1 MEMEQTVYSHK
12 GRITNLIFSNKMG
25 KLNYRIQIIYRRVD
39 NGQIVSEDFARKHPR
54 LTEREVRKIPIK

>member
-1 MEMEQTVYSHK
+1 
-12 GRITNLIFSNKMG
+12 MG